1 MEYATATRDSDTG
14 AARTINCD
22 RAAEGAIRVE
32 VLDGFVGRK
41 EDAVVRYARRKN
53 WTGVRTVVE
62 TWR

>member
-32 VLDGFVGRK
+32 VLDGFVARE
-41 EDAVVRYARRKN
+41 EDTIARYARRKN
-53 WTGVRTVVE
+53 WIGVRTEV
-62 TWR
+62 TL